1 MTGHKRRRIKD
12 VVPQVKKEN
21 NLPHENGSRNT
32 QVRVGPLA
40 SVAPRGSEPDNSQLR
55 AQMDEEFNPTS
66 HTNYC
71 QKLLHSFCGVL
82 IGALSTPC

>member
-1 MTGHKRRRIKD
+1 MKTEVATRKS
-12 VVPQVKKEN
+12 
-21 NLPHENGSRNT
+21 GS
-32 QVRVGPLA
+32 VRSRP
-40 SVAPRGSEPDNSQLR
+40 SLR
-55 AQMDEEFNPTS
+55 AGASRTTLNCGRMDEEFNPTS